1 MMCRLGKCPLP
12 VDFWINP
19 FYITFVT
26 ETPMIQAELNDAISI
41 AFYNLANSNEMLY
54 DYWLTE
60 LYDEEGDIISEQWND
75 RNLKLME
82 DDVMNQVL
90 AVDNS

>member
-1 MMCRLGKCPLP
+1 ML
-12 VDFWINP
+12 
-19 FYITFVT
+19 
-26 ETPMIQAELNDAISI
+26 QAELNDAISI

-60 LYDEEGDIISEQWND
+60 LYDEEGDIIFEQWND

>member
-1 MMCRLGKCPLP
+1 ML
-12 VDFWINP
+12 
-19 FYITFVT
+19 
-26 ETPMIQAELNDAISI
+26 QAELNDAISI

>member
-1 MMCRLGKCPLP
+1 M
-12 VDFWINP
+12 N
-19 FYITFVT
+19 
-26 ETPMIQAELNDAISI
+26 QAELNDAISI
-41 AFYNLANSNEMLY
+41 AFYNLANSNQMLY

-75 RNLKLME
+75 CNLKLME

-90 AVDNS
+90 ATDNS

>member
-1 MMCRLGKCPLP
+1 M
-12 VDFWINP
+12 
-19 FYITFVT
+19 T
-26 ETPMIQAELNDAISI
+26 QAELNDAISI

-82 DDVMNQVL
+82 DDVMNQEL
-90 AVDNS
+90 AVGNS

>member
-1 MMCRLGKCPLP
+1 
-12 VDFWINP
+12 
-19 FYITFVT
+19 
-26 ETPMIQAELNDAISI
+26 MIQAELNDAISI

>member
-1 MMCRLGKCPLP
+1 M
-12 VDFWINP
+12 
-19 FYITFVT
+19 T
-26 ETPMIQAELNDAISI
+26 QAELYDAISI
-41 AFYNLANSNEMLY
+41 AFYNLATSNQMLY

-75 RNLKLME
+75 CNLKLME

-90 AVDNS
+90 ATDNS

>member
-1 MMCRLGKCPLP
+1 ML
-12 VDFWINP
+12 
-19 FYITFVT
+19 
-26 ETPMIQAELNDAISI
+26 QAELNDAISI

-60 LYDEEGDIISEQWND
+60 LYDEEGDTISEQWND

>member
-1 MMCRLGKCPLP
+1 M
-12 VDFWINP
+12 
-19 FYITFVT
+19 T
-26 ETPMIQAELNDAISI
+26 QAELYDAISI
-41 AFYNLANSNEMLY
+41 AFYNLANSNQMLY

-82 DDVMNQVL
+82 NDVMNQVL
-90 AVDNS
+90 ATDNS

>member
-1 MMCRLGKCPLP
+1 M
-12 VDFWINP
+12 
-19 FYITFVT
+19 T
-26 ETPMIQAELNDAISI
+26 QAELNDAISI
-41 AFYNLANSNEMLY
+41 AFYNLANSNQMLY

-75 RNLKLME
+75 CNLKLME

-90 AVDNS
+90 ATDNS

>member
-1 MMCRLGKCPLP
+1 ML
-12 VDFWINP
+12 
-19 FYITFVT
+19 
-26 ETPMIQAELNDAISI
+26 QAELNDAISI

-90 AVDNS
+90 AADNS

>member
-1 MMCRLGKCPLP
+1 
-12 VDFWINP
+12 
-19 FYITFVT
+19 
-26 ETPMIQAELNDAISI
+26 MIQAELNDAISI

-60 LYDEEGDIISEQWND
+60 LYDEEGEIIFEQWND

>member
-1 MMCRLGKCPLP
+1 
-12 VDFWINP
+12 
-19 FYITFVT
+19 
-26 ETPMIQAELNDAISI
+26 MIQAELNDAISI

-82 DDVMNQVL
+82 DDVMNQEL
-90 AVDNS
+90 AVGNS